1 MPTTVT
7 SPYVEAAEALAA
19 ILDAEFTDLNIVT
32 QHDNLHESLGYMG
45 TVVGVAPEYE
55 RPQGTDA
62 VVNEIYLKVKFY
74 GMFIK
79 DVDNQQTVDPRV
91 AAIWAERFRRAVQ
104 AYNETA
110 PGSTTL
116 WYMAVTSVDY
126 PKDPTGN
133 KSRFEATVRAYGQNT
148 ALTETIG

>member
-1 MPTTVT
+1 MPTAVT
-7 SPYVEAAEALAA
+7 SPYVEAANALAA
-19 ILDAEFTDLNIVT
+19 IIDAEFTDLAVVT

-45 TVVGVAPEYE
+45 TVAGVAPEYE

-91 AAIWAERFRRAVQ
+91 AATWAERFRRAVQ
-104 AYNETA
+104 AYNASAVGT
-110 PGSTTL
+110 TTL

>member
-1 MPTTVT
+1 MPTAVT
-7 SPYVEAAEALAA
+7 SPYVEAANALAA
-19 ILDAEFTDLNIVT
+19 IIDAEFTDLAVVT

-45 TVVGVAPEYE
+45 TVAGVAPEYE
-55 RPQGTDA
+55 RPQGNDA

-91 AAIWAERFRRAVQ
+91 AATWAERFRRAVQ
-104 AYNETA
+104 AHNQAAT
-110 PGSTTL
+110 GTTTL
-116 WYMAVTSVDY
+116 WYMSVTSVDY

>member
-7 SPYVEAAEALAA
+7 SHTSRPPRRWP

-55 RPQGTDA
+55 RPQGTNA

-79 DVDNQQTVDPRV
+79 DVDNQQSVDPRV
-91 AAIWAERFRRAVQ
+91 AATWAERFRRAVQ
-104 AYNETA
+104 AQRV
-110 PGSTTL
+110 GSRPTTL

-133 KSRFEATVRAYGQNT
+133 KSRFEATVRRT
-148 ALTETIG
+148 ARTRP